1 MKKIVGILSAAA
13 VLAASVFAA
22 DVSAGVRL
30 EGSLFN
36 FDAASNKVTAL
47 SEKHNNEFYHAPIS
61 FAISDEKAGGQLK
74 LTDKASNEVISD
86 AWSIW
91 IKPIDPLKI
100 TVGRWS
106 TNLNQEH
113 IGWCNSD
120 SGIES
125 DGYALSLGFDAF
137 SMDLFFASG
146 NGNAWFTKENEKD
159 PELKELYLK
168 VQYGADFGTINAM
181 FNTINNFKDFR
192 FGVGYNAKSLLPVGL
207 WVNVIGTYAAEEFQR
222 LRVEADV
229 SGSIESIGYEVF
241 LAGGYNFTTNVGAMN
256 AFTGVEGWHKG
267 GSYYLPKPAA
277 FLGLMAR
284 VNIPLDAIRAYVQIE
299 AGDLLAEKF
308 SMIIKPGMITNIGI
322 CEFEAALS
330 FTAQEKIIID
340 VPVSFKV
347 SF

>member
-36 FDAASNKVTAL
+36 FDAATKKVTAL

-61 FAISDEKAGGQLK
+61 FAISDDKAGGQLK
-74 LTDKASNEVISD
+74 LTDKAGNDVLSD

-91 IKPIDPLKI
+91 IKPIDQLKV

-113 IGWCNSD
+113 IGWCNTD

-125 DGYALSLGFDAF
+125 DGYALSLGIDAF

-146 NGNAWFTKENEKD
+146 NGNAWFTKEDGVD
-159 PELKELYLK
+159 PVLKELYLK

-192 FGVGYNAKSLLPVGL
+192 FGAGYNAKGLPVGL

-241 LAGGYNFTTNVGAMN
+241 LAGGYNFATNVGAMN

-267 GSYYLPKPAA
+267 GSYYLAEPAA
-277 FLGLMAR
+277 FLGLMAK

-299 AGDLLAEKF
+299 AGDLIAKNF
-308 SMIIKPGMITNIGI
+308 SMLIKPGMVTNIGA
-322 CEFEAALS
+322 CEFEAALA
-330 FTAQEKIIID
+330 FTAQEKIVID